1 MQRKEN
7 PVSRFLF
14 LYLPLILILLFLL
27 FPFYWTFVT
36 SIKPERELYG
46 EVVTYWP
53 REATFRAYRALFLDY
68 NFLRPMT
75 NSLIVALSTTV
86 LTLFVATL
94 AAYSFSRFRFRG
106 ARRL

>member
-46 EVVTYWP
+46 EVVTYWARPPLGIP
-53 REATFRAYRALFLDY
+53 RPLPRLQ
-68 NFLRPMT
+68 FLRPMT

-86 LTLFVATL
+86 LTLSSPPGG
-94 AAYSFSRFRFRG
+94 YSFSVFASG